1 MNYILVGIGGAFGA
15 LARYFLGQ
23 KINAK
28 KKSDFPLGTFVI
40 NVTGAI
46 LLGVLTA
53 FETNNYLL
61 LGEGFLGAYT
71 TFSTFMYESFD
82 LFRGKKALNAAVYIS
97 ISLILGILGY
107 LLGFEAVKLLMH

>member
-1 MNYILVGIGGAFGA
+1 MNYLLVGIGGALGA
-15 LARYFLGQ
+15 LARYTLGQ

-28 KKSDFPLGTFVI
+28 KKTAFPLGTFII

-53 FETNNYLL
+53 LETNNYLL

-82 LFRGKKALNAAVYIS
+82 LFHGKKTFNAVFYIL

-107 LLGFEAVKLLMH
+107 LLGFFAVKFL